1 MEVMPKYEMVTFYKG
16 NSIPNSHIHM
26 YDPDNVN
33 IACAIFRDL
42 CKYLKG
48 DLKPDA
54 ELATIQAIVGHGIER
69 EELRDEIYVQCIR
82 QVTNCPQPE
91 WCERIWLLLCL
102 CIVAFQPSKLL
113 YKVIKFFKLAERF

>member
-1 MEVMPKYEMVTFYKG
+1 MPLQ
-16 NSIPNSHIHM
+16 
-26 YDPDNVN
+26 
-33 IACAIFRDL
+33 DL

-48 DLKPDA
+48 ELKPEV

-69 EELRDEIYVQCIR
+69 EELRDEIFVQCIR

-91 WCERIWLLLCL
+91 WTERIWLLLCL

-113 YKVIKFFKLAERF
+113 YKVHYIYSFYCRVHEFQV